1 MSKGIQKNVNKKI
14 RWKKNLESGRGRSLK
29 KGIGSR
35 NRKGKR
41 KKYSINVLVNHEI
54 CQIANFNFTF
64 RLRKIMKKT
73 KNYIVQC
80 IDENVQ
86 IWIHLFFC
94 LREHRIEEIKGNQS
108 LKI

>member
-1 MSKGIQKNVNKKI
+1 MSKGIQKNVNEKI

-29 KGIGSR
+29 KGIESR

-64 RLRKIMKKT
+64 RLRKMMKKT
-73 KNYIVQC
+73 KKLHCSMY
-80 IDENVQ
+80 
-86 IWIHLFFC
+86 
-94 LREHRIEEIKGNQS
+94 R
-108 LKI
+108 